1 MPALHF
7 KCFFAILNLIMA
19 VGGSRPPGFLKYNTD
34 CVKDKGWKPKMIS
47 GAEIMVRCLEAEG
60 VDTLFGYPGA
70 AICPFYDKLYDSAI
84 RHVLVRQE
92 QNAAHAAS
100 GYARASGRAGVCVA
114 TSGPGA
120 LNLITGIATAY
131 MDSIPVI
138 AITGQIN
145 LEQLG
150 RDVFQE
156 ADITGACESITKH
169 SYLVKDAAEL
179 PRVFREAFH
188 IATTGRPGPVLIDVP
203 IDVQQQEIEG
213 PFVYPEKADIP
224 GYKPTTQGH
233 PVQIKRA
240 LAAIEAAERPVI
252 CCGGG
257 VVLAGAR
264 EEMTAFATNSG
275 IPIVSTMMG
284 IGVMPMHSPVYLGM
298 IGLYGRS
305 YANRAVREADLII
318 LCGARVG
325 DRAVAAPNQ
334 IAAQAKV
341 IHIDIDPAEIGKNM
355 RADIPIVGDIRGILR
370 AMAEKVK
377 KTDRS
382 GWIDRVLGYKAAF
395 VPRGEPRSDFVEP
408 RAFIRRLSEMM
419 QEDAILV
426 ADPGQSQIWAAINF
440 TQREGRFLTSGGLG
454 TMGYSL
460 PAGLGAAIAKPRR
473 QVVSVCG
480 DGAFQMSMCE
490 LGTVCQCHVALKIIV
505 FDNARL
511 GMVREL
517 QDKQYGGRHCGTYLG
532 GGNPDFVA
540 LCGAYGIPARL
551 AASNAEAE
559 RYAAEMLAAKGPFV
573 LVCRTDPDTPTV

>member
-1 MPALHF
+1 
-7 KCFFAILNLIMA
+7 
-19 VGGSRPPGFLKYNTD
+19 
-34 CVKDKGWKPKMIS
+34 MIS
-47 GAEIMVRCLEAEG
+47 GAEMMVKCLEAEG

-70 AICPFYDKLYDSAI
+70 AICPFYDKLYHSAL
-84 RHVLVRQE
+84 RHVLVRNE

-100 GYARASGRAGVCVA
+100 GYARASGKPGVCVV

-131 MDSIPVI
+131 MDSIPII

-169 SYLVKDAAEL
+169 SYLVKDAKDL
-179 PRVFREAFH
+179 PRVFKEAFH
-188 IATTGRPGPVLIDVP
+188 VATTGRPGPVLIDIP
-203 IDVQQQEIEG
+203 IDVQQQELDIE
-213 PFVYPEKADIP
+213 FKYPDKADII
-224 GYKPTTQGH
+224 GYKPTTHGH
-233 PVQIKRA
+233 PLQIKRA

-298 IGLYGRS
+298 IGSHGRS

-334 IAAQAKV
+334 IAEQAKI

-355 RADIPIVGDIRGILR
+355 HVDIPIVGDVRETLRIL
-370 AMAEKVK
+370 AERIQ

-382 GWIDRVLGYKAAF
+382 DWIDRVIGYKKAF
-395 VPRGEPRSDFVEP
+395 IPRGEDRTDFVEP
-408 RAFIRRLSEMM
+408 RSFIRRLSEMM
-419 QEDAILV
+419 EEDAILV

-454 TMGYSL
+454 TMGYSI
-460 PAGLGAAIAKPRR
+460 PAGMGAAIAKPRR

-490 LGTVCQCHVALKIIV
+490 LATVCASHVPLKIII

-511 GMVREL
+511 GMVREV
-517 QDKQYGGRHCGTYLG
+517 QDKLYGGRHCGTYMA
-532 GGNPDFVA
+532 GNPDFE
-540 LCGAYGIPARL
+540 LLSKAYGIPARY

-559 RYAAEMLAAKGPFV
+559 TYAAEMLASKGPFM
-573 LVCRTDPDTPTV
+573 LICRTDPETPTI